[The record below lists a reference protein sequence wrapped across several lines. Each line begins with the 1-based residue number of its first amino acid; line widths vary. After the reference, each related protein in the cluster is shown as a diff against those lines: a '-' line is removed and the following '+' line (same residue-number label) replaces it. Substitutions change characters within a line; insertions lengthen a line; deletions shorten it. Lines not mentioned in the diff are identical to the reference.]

1 MGQNARC
8 KLCVEKT
15 FALSFFTGSKIPRE
29 ICTALPSAFHSQQSD
44 AHFSTLKIIVGL
56 ACALASN
63 LSKTGN
69 CEPGQ
74 KMLQSLRSMKLILR
88 PDLLPKPFG
97 GLRGQGNKFLG
108 EK

>member
-1 MGQNARC
+1 MQIVRGKDLRT
-8 KLCVEKT
+8 VI
-15 FALSFFTGSKIPRE
+15 FTRSKIPRE

-44 AHFSTLKIIVGL
+44 AHFSTVKMIADL

-63 LSKTGN
+63 LSLRGN

-74 KMLQSLRSMKLILR
+74 KMLQSLGSMKLILR
-88 PDLLPKPFG
+88 PDLPPKPFG